1 MARPAPTARS
11 SALRILNSVL
21 GEGRLMSE
29 VLGTGL
35 LDPLSAPDRARA
47 QRLANDTLRGMERA
61 DRLLNRHLRKQ
72 PPLSVRN
79 VLRLATVEICMG
91 GDAHGVVNEA
101 VALVG
106 QDRRTFAMKGLVN
119 AILRKVADT
128 GHEQWELLRA
138 PRLPK
143 WLRVPLVEAYGPE
156 RVAAIEKV
164 QFDTPPLD
172 ITPKD
177 AAQIDHWAQELGGQI
192 VLGGSIRMT
201 NAGQVS
207 ALPGFA
213 DGSWWVQDAAAAL
226 PVRLLGDISGKTA
239 IDLCSAPGGK
249 TMQLA
254 AAGAKVMAVDNSQTR
269 MGRVKE
275 NLERTGLVAR
285 TKIKDALQTSGE
297 FDAVV
302 LDAPCSAT
310 GTMRRHPD
318 LPHAKDGSD
327 FGALIELQSQLLDHA
342 IGLLKPGG
350 RLVYCTCSL
359 LPDEGECQ
367 VEEALGRHQNLQ
379 IDQAAMN
386 AEFIDPQMRSDEGGL
401 RLTPDMLGDK
411 GGLDGFYI
419 AVLTKT

>member
-21 GEGRLMSE
+21 GESRLMSE
-29 VLGTGL
+29 VLGTGI

-79 VLRLATVEICMG
+79 VLRLATVEMCLG

-106 QDRRTFAMKGLVN
+106 QDKRTYAMKGLVN

-128 GHEQWELLRA
+128 GQEQWELLRA

-156 RVAAIEKV
+156 RVAAIETV
-164 QFDTPPLD
+164 QFGSPPLD

-177 AAQIDHWAQELGGQI
+177 ASQLDHWAQELGGDV
-192 VLGGSIRMT
+192 VLGGSIRLT

-213 DGSWWVQDAAAAL
+213 DGAWWVQDAAAAL
-226 PVRLLGDISGKTA
+226 PIRLLGEISGKTA
-239 IDLCSAPGGK
+239 IDLCCAPGGK

-254 AAGAKVMAVDNSQTR
+254 AAGAKVMAVDNSQPR

-285 TKIKDALQTSGE
+285 AKIKDAFQTVGE
-297 FDAVV
+297 FDVVV

-327 FGALIELQSQLLDHA
+327 FEALIDLQTQLLDHA
-342 IGLLKPGG
+342 VGLLKPGG
-350 RLVYCTCSL
+350 QLVYCTCSL

-367 VEEALGRHQNLQ
+367 VEEALARHPNLQ
-379 IDQAAMN
+379 IDQSAMD
-386 AEFIDPQMRSDEGGL
+386 ADFIDAQMRSDEGGL
-401 RLTPDMLGDK
+401 RLTPDMLGAV
-411 GGLDGFYI
+411 GGVDGFYI

>member
-11 SALRILNSVL
+11 SALRILNLVL

-35 LDPLSAPDRARA
+35 LDPLAAPDRARA

-106 QDRRTFAMKGLVN
+106 QDKRTFAMKGLVN

-128 GHEQWELLRA
+128 GLEQWKLLRA

-156 RVAAIEKV
+156 RVAAIETV
-164 QFDTPPLD
+164 QFQSPPLD

-177 AAQIDHWAQELGGQI
+177 PDELNHWAQQLNGEIILD
-192 VLGGSIRMT
+192 GSIRLK

-207 ALPGFA
+207 ALPGFS
-213 DGSWWVQDAAAAL
+213 DGAWWVQDAAAAV
-226 PVRLLGDISGKTA
+226 PVRLLGDLSGKTA
-239 IDLCSAPGGK
+239 IDLCCAPGGK

-254 AAGAKVMAVDNSQTR
+254 AAGAKVMAVDNSQPR

-285 TKIKDALQTSGE
+285 TKIKDALQTVGE
-297 FDAVV
+297 FDVVV

-318 LPHAKDGSD
+318 LPHAKDGAD
-327 FGALIELQSQLLDHA
+327 FGELIDLQSQLLDHA

-350 RLVYCTCSL
+350 CLVYCTCSL

-367 VEEALGRHQNLQ
+367 VEEALERHQNLQ
-379 IDQAAMN
+379 IDSTAMT
-386 AEFIDPQMRSDEGGL
+386 ADFIDPKMRSEEGGL
-401 RLTPDMLGDK
+401 RFTPDMLGDL
-411 GGLDGFYI
+411 GGVDGFYI

>member
-11 SALRILNSVL
+11 SALRILNLVL

-35 LDPLSAPDRARA
+35 LDPLAAPDRARA

-106 QDRRTFAMKGLVN
+106 QDKRTFAMKGLVN

-128 GHEQWELLRA
+128 GLEQWKLLRA

-143 WLRVPLVEAYGPE
+143 WLRVPLVEAYGSE
-156 RVAAIEKV
+156 RVAAIETV
-164 QFDTPPLD
+164 QFQSPPLD

-177 AAQIDHWAQELGGQI
+177 PDELNHWAQQLNGEIILD
-192 VLGGSIRMT
+192 GSIRLK

-207 ALPGFA
+207 ALPGFS
-213 DGSWWVQDAAAAL
+213 DGAWWVQDAAAAV
-226 PVRLLGDISGKTA
+226 PVRLLGDLSGKTA
-239 IDLCSAPGGK
+239 IDLCCAPGGK

-254 AAGAKVMAVDNSQTR
+254 ATGAKVMAVDNSQPR

-285 TKIKDALQTSGE
+285 TKIKDALQTVGE
-297 FDAVV
+297 FDVVV

-318 LPHAKDGSD
+318 LPHAKDGAD
-327 FGALIELQSQLLDHA
+327 FGELIDLQSQLLDHA

-350 RLVYCTCSL
+350 CLVYCTCSL

-367 VEEALGRHQNLQ
+367 VEEALERHQNLQ
-379 IDQAAMN
+379 IDSTAMT
-386 AEFIDPQMRSDEGGL
+386 ADFIDPKMRSEEGGL
-401 RLTPDMLGDK
+401 RFTPDMLGDL
-411 GGLDGFYI
+411 GGVDGFYI